1 MEMRVLQI
9 LSNFLRLAAFGGVL
23 ATGAQA
29 QDASGAYLAARQ
41 AAMAHD
47 YQPASQYFARAL
59 SQSPQDMA
67 LVAQAMSAF
76 LAVGDV
82 GKAQILA
89 KMLASSSQTQPLAEI
104 LQLAVSFQ
112 AQDYDAALAQLEM
125 TSVAGT
131 AIDDLLK
138 GWALMGLGQVG
149 DALTLFD
156 AAANA
161 EGMRSFAL
169 YQKALA
175 LSLVG
180 DFNSAESIFSGKDQT
195 PAAISFRGSLVRAQ
209 ILLQLGRSVDAI
221 SFLNDFHGEDA
232 DQEVLTMIAQLEA
245 GVAVDFDMVR
255 NGSEGAGE
263 VLFFLAMALKNGE
276 GYDDLLLYTR
286 LASHMAPRNVHA
298 LLLSAQ
304 LLEEL
309 GNPSLAIETYDAV
322 PRSHPAFVSAELGRA
337 RAMYGIG
344 KAEMS
349 IEVLEQLAE
358 SFPEVRRVHETLG
371 NFLRQEGNFSL
382 AVQSYDTAIAMIDQL
397 KPSHWYIHY
406 ARGIAHDR
414 LGAWERGMRDFDQA
428 LVLSPDQFQ
437 VLNYVGYSLV
447 ERGEMLEE
455 ALSMIQRA
463 VAVQPTAGYI
473 IDSLGWVQYRLGY
486 YQDAVVQLERA
497 VELMT
502 TDPIVNDHLGDVYW
516 AVGRKAEALFQWR
529 RALSFANEIKGHDDI
544 DPVRVQLKLDIGLD
558 AVLAE
563 EGAPPL
569 QVADGY

>member
-1 MEMRVLQI
+1 
-9 LSNFLRLAAFGGVL
+9 
-23 ATGAQA
+23 
-29 QDASGAYLAARQ
+29 
-41 AAMAHD
+41 
-47 YQPASQYFARAL
+47 
-59 SQSPQDMA
+59 
-67 LVAQAMSAF
+67 
-76 LAVGDV
+76 
-82 GKAQILA
+82 
-89 KMLASSSQTQPLAEI
+89 
-104 LQLAVSFQ
+104 
-112 AQDYDAALAQLEM
+112 
-125 TSVAGT
+125 
-131 AIDDLLK
+131 
-138 GWALMGLGQVG
+138 
-149 DALTLFD
+149 
-156 AAANA
+156 
-161 EGMRSFAL
+161 
-169 YQKALA
+169 
-175 LSLVG
+175 
-180 DFNSAESIFSGKDQT
+180 
-195 PAAISFRGSLVRAQ
+195 
-209 ILLQLGRSVDAI
+209 
-221 SFLNDFHGEDA
+221 
-232 DQEVLTMIAQLEA
+232 MIAQLEA

-276 GYDDLLLYTR
+276 DHDGLLLYTR

-322 PRSHPAFVSAELGRA
+322 PRSHPAFVNAELGRA
-337 RAMYGIG
+337 QAMYGVG

-358 SFPEVRRVHETLG
+358 SFPDVRRVHETLG

-397 KPSHWYIHY
+397 KPWHWYIYY

-414 LGAWERGMRDFDQA
+414 LGAWELGMRDFDQA
-428 LVLSPDQFQ
+428 LVLSPNQFQ
-437 VLNYVGYSLV
+437 ILNYVGYSLV

-502 TDPIVNDHLGDVYW
+502 TDPVVNDHLGDAYW

-529 RALSFANEIKGHDDI
+529 RALSFANEAKGPDDI

>member
-1 MEMRVLQI
+1 VLKI
-9 LSNFLRLAAFGGVL
+9 LSKFLRLVAFGGVL
-23 ATGAQA
+23 VTGVQA
-29 QDASGAYLAARQ
+29 QDASGAYIAARQ

-59 SQSPQDMA
+59 SQSPQNMA
-67 LVAQAMSAF
+67 LVAQAMSTF
-76 LAVGDV
+76 LAVGEV
-82 GKAQILA
+82 GKAQTLA
-89 KMLASSSQTQPLAEI
+89 KILTSSSQSQPLAEI

-112 AQDYDAALAQLEM
+112 AQDYDAALAQLET
-125 TSVAGT
+125 TSVAGA

-149 DALTLFD
+149 DALVLFD
-156 AAANA
+156 TAANA

-180 DFNSAESIFSGKDQT
+180 DFDSAEAIFSGKYQT

-209 ILLQLGRSVDAI
+209 ILLQLGRPVDAI

-232 DQEVLTMIAQLEA
+232 DQEVLAMIAQLEA

-263 VLFFLAMALKNGE
+263 VLFFLAMALKSGE
-276 GYDDLLLYTR
+276 DHDGLLLYTR

-304 LLEEL
+304 LLEDL
-309 GNPSLAIETYDAV
+309 GNPSLAIETYGAI

-337 RAMYGIG
+337 QAMYGVG
-344 KAEMS
+344 KVEIS

-358 SFPEVRRVHETLG
+358 AFPNVRRVHETLG
-371 NFLRQEGNFSL
+371 NFLRQERNFSR
-382 AVQSYDTAIAMIDQL
+382 AIQSYDTAITMIDQL
-397 KPSHWYIHY
+397 KSWHWFVYY

-414 LGAWERGMRDFDQA
+414 LGAWELGMQDFDQA
-428 LVLSPDQFQ
+428 LALSPNQFQ

-486 YQDAVVQLERA
+486 YQDAVIQLERA

-516 AVGRKAEALFQWR
+516 AVGRNAEALFQWR
-529 RALSFANEIKGHDDI
+529 RALSFANENNAAEDI
-544 DPVRVQLKLDIGLD
+544 DPARVQLKLDIGLD

-569 QVADGY
+569 KVADDY